1 MLSLTLSKSGLLIN
15 KTNLKRFTMFKFNLY
30 LSKYIVLGSV
40 FSFALHSCNNKKEKQ
55 PNEIEIPKDTIQQVE
70 VEKPT
75 EEIIHEKPKVFVAL
89 ENWKNYYDKRIKGF
103 DLKDFKKDESHSFE
117 REHSHIEPIWSDNF
131 NPIHKQFLVY
141 NSDST
146 IYIDF
151 DSYKWGLNEKNQ
163 LMIEPDQEVTLVN
176 IAEKKIER
184 LLFYGPSYWVEDAYF
199 KNDSTLV
206 LLENSTDQTPAYQ
219 EVNLN
224 TNTGQYFTYKKSTG
238 FDSDYYKDRVLSIYK
253 KKP

>member
-1 MLSLTLSKSGLLIN
+1 MSVNNYKNFVKLNFILAIILLSI
-15 KTNLKRFTMFKFNLY
+15 
-30 LSKYIVLGSV
+30 I
-40 FSFALHSCNNKKEKQ
+40 SCYDKKEKQ
-55 PNEIEIPKDTIQQVE
+55 PDEIEIPKDTIQQVE
-70 VEKPT
+70 IEKPT
-75 EEIIHEKPKVFVAL
+75 EETAHDKVFVAL
-89 ENWKNYYDKRIKGF
+89 ENWKNYYKKRINGF
-103 DLKDFKKDESHSFE
+103 DLNDFKKDESYSFE

-151 DSYKWGLNEKNQ
+151 DSYKWGLDKKNR

-184 LLFYGPSYWVEDAYF
+184 LLFYGPSFWVEDAYF